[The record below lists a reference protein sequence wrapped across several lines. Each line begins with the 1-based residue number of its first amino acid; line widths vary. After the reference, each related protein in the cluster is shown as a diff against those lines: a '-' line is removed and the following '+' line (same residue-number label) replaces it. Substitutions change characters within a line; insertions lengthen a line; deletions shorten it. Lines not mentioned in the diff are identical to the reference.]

1 MSKSKMNQM
10 YKSILFELNACDKKI
25 QFGLNDNLTEEQLN
39 VFVKRRDMLEE
50 QLHEYAEQMVI

>member
-1 MSKSKMNQM
+1 M